1 MKKPLYLHLIFIVIG
16 IVLSVIYLS
25 PVLEGK
31 LLVQSD
37 SIQSKAMQAEVLQ
50 AKESKGYYSL
60 WTNTSF
66 SGMPTF
72 TMGVDYKNPVIG
84 SLLTPFEQF
93 FKSPLCYLI
102 YYFVGFYILM
112 IALRVDPWLAFL
124 GAIMFT
130 FSSYNFII
138 LEAGH
143 NTKARNIGL
152 MPLVLAGVI
161 FLFQK
166 RYWVGAILVSLFMF
180 HEIKSNHPQITYYLL
195 IILGCYFVYQLVET
209 IRSKE
214 WLHFSK
220 AVGIF
225 TLATMLAVMA
235 NFAQLWVVYE
245 YTKDTMRGG
254 SELAVTGIDNGKNKK
269 GLDKDYA
276 FQWSYGKMESFTFL
290 IPNAF
295 GGSSSAE
302 FNEDSKI
309 YEFLSDKNIPA
320 EASEQ
325 ISRQLGGYWGPKPF
339 TSGPVYLGVL
349 VCFLFVLGIVVLKD
363 AWRWWLVAASLIGLL
378 LAWGKNLMWFNS
390 LAFDIVPFYN
400 KFRTVEM
407 ALVILQMTFPLMA
420 VLTLQ
425 RILDAKMDRAALLK
439 KFYYVAGGFAAVI
452 LIFAV
457 MPSSVL
463 DFKGL
468 QDEQIKE
475 MYAKQGGA
483 ELARDLMS
491 AVKAER
497 ARLVS
502 ADAWTAFLILIL
514 GAGLLFAYL
523 RNKISAQIVLVA
535 FTLITLVDLW
545 RVDKRY
551 LNDDKFTEATSIEDN
566 YAPSEIDR
574 QIMADNSV
582 SYRVFNVATDPFNDA
597 IPSYFH
603 KNVGGYNPAKLAR
616 YQDLIDSCIRK
627 NNQNVLNMLNT
638 KYIIFAPQQN
648 AKPMV
653 QMNPQALGNAWFID
667 TLQKVNSPREEIMSL
682 NKSNWNPA
690 RIAFVDASKFAE
702 DLSQLTFKK
711 DTLAKVALLRNGLD
725 TLQYAYTSAQPG
737 FLVMSEVFYADKKG
751 KGWQAYLDGNPVSHI
766 RVNYV
771 LRGMNV
777 PAGNHKIEFRF
788 EPKPFLRGQ
797 NYAMIG
803 SYLILL
809 IIALSGFM
817 IWREYTLSKK
827 NAK

>member
-1 MKKPLYLHLIFIVIG
+1 MKKPLYLHLIFIVVG

-152 MPLVLAGVI
+152 MPLVMAGVI
-161 FLFQK
+161 FLFQRK
-166 RYWVGAILVSLFMF
+166 YWVGAILVALFMF

-220 AVGIF
+220 ATGIF
-225 TLATMLAVMA
+225 VIATLLAIMA

-254 SELAVTGIDNGKNKK
+254 SELAVAGLDNGKNKK

-276 FQWSYGKMESFTFL
+276 FQWSYGKMETFTFM
-290 IPNAF
+290 IPNTF
-295 GGSSSAE
+295 GGASGAAFDE
-302 FNEDSKI
+302 NSKI
-309 YEFLSDKNIPA
+309 YSFLSDKNIPA
-320 EASEQ
+320 DASEQ

-339 TSGPVYLGVL
+339 TSGPVYLGIL
-349 VCFLFVLGIVVLKD
+349 VCFLFVLGIVVLND
-363 AWRWWLVAASLIGLL
+363 AWRWWLIAASVIGIL

-407 ALVILQMTFPLMA
+407 ALVIVQMTFPLMA
-420 VLTLQ
+420 ILTLQ
-425 RILDAKMDRAALLK
+425 RILDAKVDRSALLK
-439 KFYYVAGGFAAVI
+439 KFYYVAGAFAVVI

-457 MPSSVL
+457 MPSTVL

-468 QDEQIKE
+468 QDDQIKE
-475 MYAKQGGA
+475 MYAKQGGP
-483 ELARDLMS
+483 ELARDLMT

-497 ARLVS
+497 ERLVS
-502 ADAWTAFLILIL
+502 ADAWTALLILLI
-514 GAGLLFAYL
+514 GAGLLFVYL
-523 RNKISAQIVLVA
+523 RNKVSAQVVLIGLTLL
-535 FTLITLVDLW
+535 TLIDLW

-551 LNDDKFTEATSIEDN
+551 LNDDKFSESNTIEDN
-566 YAPSEIDR
+566 YNPSDIDR
-574 QIMADNSV
+574 QIMADKSV

-653 QMNPQALGNAWFID
+653 QLNPGALGNAWFID
-667 TLQKVNSPREEIMSL
+667 TLQKVNSAREEIMAL
-682 NKSNWNPA
+682 NKSGWNPA
-690 RIAFVDASKFAE
+690 HTAFIDASKFESDITAVHF
-702 DLSQLTFKK
+702 TK
-711 DTLAKVALLRNGLD
+711 DSLAKITLLRNGLD
-725 TLQYAYTSAQPG
+725 TLIYEVNSTKPAFA
-737 FLVMSEVFYADKKG
+737 VMSEVYYADKQG
-751 KGWQAYLDGNPVSHI
+751 KGWQAYLDGNPVSHV

-771 LRGMNV
+771 LRGMNI
-777 PAGNHKIEFRF
+777 PAGKHTVEFRF

-809 IIALSGFM
+809 LIALSGFM
-817 IWREYTLSKK
+817 IWKEQK
-827 NAK
+827 AKSSNK